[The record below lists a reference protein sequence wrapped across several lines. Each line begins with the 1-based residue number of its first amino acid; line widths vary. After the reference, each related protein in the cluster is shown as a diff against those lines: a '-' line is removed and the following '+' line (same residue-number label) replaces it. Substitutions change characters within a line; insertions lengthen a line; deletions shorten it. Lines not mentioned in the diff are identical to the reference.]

1 MLTDDE
7 RTLLCS
13 LVKQH
18 LEHFKRDKIRID
30 ADIPLLMTEKKYQ
43 AFLEHLHNKL
53 HHGQI

>member
-13 LVKQH
+13 LVKLH